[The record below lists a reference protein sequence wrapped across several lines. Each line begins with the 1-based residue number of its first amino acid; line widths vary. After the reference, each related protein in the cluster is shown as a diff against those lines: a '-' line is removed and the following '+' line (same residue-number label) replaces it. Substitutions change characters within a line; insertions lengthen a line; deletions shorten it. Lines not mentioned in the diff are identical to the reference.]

1 MKNFLAILGGIF
13 LVLIVG
19 MVLIDDSEEDIQS
32 ASDFYGTSTEGT
44 AIEGTVNDGTATDGE
59 NPDTEPGEQ
68 AVRVHAKVVHI
79 GASEFSR
86 LVADF
91 NGDKDNYIGSTP
103 CVVDFYAD
111 WCGPC
116 KQLSP
121 IMDKM
126 AKKYAGRVKIYKVDV
141 DNDGGISSAYNIES
155 IPTLFFCSDG
165 NIEVVTGAPSEE
177 QLESMISEL

>member
-13 LVLIVG
+13 LVLILG
-19 MVLIDDSEEDIQS
+19 MVLIDDSEDIQS

-44 AIEGTVNDGTATDGE
+44 VEETTADGE

-68 AVRVHAKVVHI
+68 AVRVNAKVIYI

-155 IPTLFFCSDG
+155 IPTLFFCSNG